1 MNSEDSQQL
10 QAYISSI
17 KAESLALDS
26 MEAFEHSVCQQIL
39 LNFAIRK
46 WNKLL
51 EQYDRDNP
59 FFFREK

>member
-1 MNSEDSQQL
+1 MNSGDSQQL

-17 KAESLALDS
+17 KAESPALDS
-26 MEAFEHSVCQQIL
+26 MEAFEHSMCQQIL

-51 EQYDRDNP
+51 E
-59 FFFREK
+59 